1 MKRAILALLLVAAYP
16 ASAATTG
23 QTTIVAPSV
32 SGSDDQTAAE
42 VPITDAGGFF
52 TGTEVESALQE
63 IGPTMTD
70 ARTPTSHVHAASDT
84 TTGIF
89 TTPRLGSGT
98 ADATTFLRGD
108 QTWAAPPSS
117 NHTRVLTVDSGGL
130 GDYTT
135 VKAAVDFATSQTPT
149 QTTPWLIQVTPGW
162 YLEDPFTVPIH
173 VHVQG
178 MMTRGPS
185 DTHVVGET
193 FIYTDDT
200 TGDFITLAAG
210 SMSYVS
216 IVSITD
222 ATGVMTLVASTAN
235 GSYLHASSIY
245 TLSASTA
252 APVRLLESRSG
263 TLLADTIVLQ
273 TMDPAS
279 TQTDFIRLIGAAHV
293 SVRNS
298 WLMCNGLSPRSAVYQ
313 ESTGH
318 AVFYDVRIGT
328 FTGSTF
334 GTDFANINGGTL
346 AVSHDTGYKTATGTL
361 PFDPWGKWYAT
372 ERGEREAPSA
382 TDTPLTI
389 KGAASQTA
397 DLSRW
402 LDSSDTEIASVD
414 AAGTWTGGLSPDSVG
429 LAELAACTGPDE
441 IVEYGA
447 SGVPTCIETPAGGG
461 GGSFTDLTSGTNTT
475 AAMIAGSGSSLKIAG
490 TGTIDASGIDADGDG
505 TRELTCTPGSTIC
518 AIAPAENTID
528 FRFQSYGGGS
538 PWFQLYDGGNR
549 AGIRSYSGLA
559 RATYGDN
566 EYWGWGVGSI
576 RSLDSAGFSIF
587 TAPPTATS
595 PNFVPNVSD
604 PDVGLCY
611 GGSDDLR
618 LCAGGVSGLSVT
630 AGDVI
635 SLLPIAYNPGTT
647 TCADSGDG
655 SPGFLVIAPT
665 TSSVRPTNSD
675 ANGCTASL
683 SEVGA
688 VNGQQLRIT
697 LVSSAGGTLDFA
709 DSAGVQETG
718 AGCSLSIYGVA
729 NFEYITDRW
738 VLTGCVA
745 TN

>member
-1 MKRAILALLLVAAYP
+1 MRRLFALVLALCLIPQVVRAD
-16 ASAATTG
+16 TTG
-23 QTTIVAPSV
+23 QLVIVVPQA
-32 SGSDDQTAAE
+32 SGTDDQTAAE

-52 TGTEVESALQE
+52 TGGDAEAAFQQ

-70 ARTPTSHVHAASDT
+70 ARTPTSHVHAAADT
-84 TTGIF
+84 TTGTF
-89 TTPRLGSGT
+89 ATPRLGSGT

-135 VKAAVDFATSQTPT
+135 VKAAVDFAASQTPT

-200 TGDFITLAAG
+200 SGDFITLAAG

-245 TLSASTA
+245 TLSASTV

-279 TQTDFIRLIGAAHV
+279 SQTDFIRLTGAAHV

-346 AVSHDTGYKTATGTL
+346 VVSHDTGYKTATGTL
-361 PFDPWGKWYAT
+361 PEDPWGKWYAT
-372 ERGEREAPSA
+372 KRGEREAPSA

-389 KGAASQTA
+389 KGATSQTA

-402 LDSSDTEIASVD
+402 LDSTDTEIAAVDASGAWDGEVLYTPTTPTDWTDPDPVNVTEALDDLAASGGGASSSGTGLQYGDGAGGFSEVTSSSVSGANVTLGGRLALPAGSESATSVNFG
-414 AAGTWTGGLSPDSVG
+414 AAGTGLFGTASYVGIGTSGNFSWVATGSQFGHAG
-429 LAELAACTGPDE
+429 
-441 IVEYGA
+441 GA
-447 SGVPTCIETPAGGG
+447 SGALYQ
-461 GGSFTDLTSGTNTT
+461 STS
-475 AAMIAGSGSSLKIAG
+475 S
-490 TGTIDASGIDADGDG
+490 
-505 TRELTCTPGSTIC
+505 
-518 AIAPAENTID
+518 
-528 FRFQSYGGGS
+528 
-538 PWFQLYDGGNR
+538 
-549 AGIRSYSGLA
+549 
-559 RATYGDN
+559 
-566 EYWGWGVGSI
+566 
-576 RSLDSAGFSIF
+576 
-587 TAPPTATS
+587 ATS
-595 PNFVPNVSD
+595 PGLGPRGGDS
-604 PDVGLCY
+604 DVGLCY

-618 LCAGGVSGLSVT
+618 LCAGGVSGLGVT
-630 AGDVI
+630 ATTTTNYHAILRLTPQASAPATCSIGDLYVDT
-635 SLLPIAYNPGTT
+635 SGELCACTSANTWTGTT
-647 TCADSGDG
+647 GVGSCA
-655 SPGFLVIAPT
+655 
-665 TSSVRPTNSD
+665 
-675 ANGCTASL
+675 
-683 SEVGA
+683 
-688 VNGQQLRIT
+688 
-697 LVSSAGGTLDFA
+697 
-709 DSAGVQETG
+709 
-718 AGCSLSIYGVA
+718 
-729 NFEYITDRW
+729 
-738 VLTGCVA
+738 
-745 TN
+745 